1 MNYKTAEQI
10 DDMAVELDQCKEN
23 KLPLGIQEKL
33 EDAWDK
39 RKADNFQEKEDGHSN
54 PRL

>member
-23 KLPLGIQEKL
+23 KLPLGVQEKL

-39 RKADNFQEKEDGHSN
+39 RKADNFQENEDGWF
-54 PRL
+54 